1 MSVKPF
7 FSNLWKT
14 IYKNPRN
21 RVKEER
27 FLKQRLAFVE
37 GIKQTTQTY
46 DKEVLIIRTDDIGDY
61 ILFRNTLEAYR
72 KYYSGYKITLIG
84 HILWKPIAESWDADF
99 VDEFIWLEKGRFLK
113 DDAYAHQFLQ
123 QIVGKKPEIILAP
136 SYSRSTFIDGLFA
149 ELIPAQSK
157 YCWQRSDRE
166 VRHWLRK
173 YCDAPFTQ
181 AMPIPP
187 NLHEFDLNKSF
198 AQQVTGSVVAM
209 EKPFINPQKL
219 PLVNGLPQNYVV
231 LFAGAAAKR
240 KRWSTQNFAQV
251 ADYLYTQY
259 QLPSVVCGAKGDTPL
274 AQAILQSAKNKEAII
289 DYTGQTDLLQLAT
302 VINSCQL
309 IITNDTSAAHYAAA
323 LGKKTIAL
331 LNGNS
336 YGRFFPYP
344 TNLYSNIKAIYPS
357 TVCQP
362 PYDWVGMGDIDKI
375 GVDTVTKEVD
385 KFLR

>member
-1 MSVKPF
+1 MKPF

-21 RVKEER
+21 RIKEER

-72 KYYSGYKITLIG
+72 KHYAAYKITLIG
-84 HILWKPIAESWDADF
+84 HALWKPIAENWDADF

-113 DDAYAHQFLQ
+113 DDTYAHQFLQ
-123 QIVGKKPEIILAP
+123 QIANKKPEIILAP

-149 ELIPAQSK
+149 ALIPAQSK

-166 VRHWLRK
+166 VRRWLRK
-173 YCDAPFTQ
+173 YCDDPFTHPI
-181 AMPIPP
+181 PIPP
-187 NLHEFDLNKSF
+187 NLHEFDLNKAF
-198 AQQVTGSVVAM
+198 AQQVTGNNVAIAT
-209 EKPFINPQKL
+209 PTIDVQKL
-219 PLVNGLPQNYVV
+219 PVVSGLPQNYVV

-240 KRWSTQNFAQV
+240 KRWSTGNFAQV

-259 QLPSVVCGAKGDTPL
+259 QLPSVVCGAKGDAPL
-274 AQAILQSAKNKEAII
+274 AQSILQSVKNKEAII
-289 DYTGQTDLLQLAT
+289 DYTGKTDLLQLAT
-302 VINSCQL
+302 VINQCQL

-323 LGKKTIAL
+323 LGKNTIAL

-344 TNLYSNIKAIYPS
+344 TNQHSNIKAIYPP
-357 TVCQP
+357 TITQP

-375 GVDTVTKEVD
+375 SVEGVKAEINV
-385 KFLR
+385 FLK